1 MYVMGLI
8 KNYIKE
14 HKYSLILLYWPFH
27 SIWYELLRV
36 GFLDD
41 NVMLIES
48 ELDSKIPFCEWFIIP
63 YCTWYFCIAAIV
75 IYPLFKSTRRE
86 FLRSN
91 FVLIGAMLI
100 PMFIC
105 TFMPNGIDMA
115 MRPDF
120 DALGRDNFAID
131 WVKMIY
137 AADTPPRNVM
147 PSMHVSI
154 SFAMFFVI
162 LQSKTMCKH
171 KWSKILA
178 FIWCLMISA
187 STVFIKQHSILDV
200 YAGIAVAVLV
210 AIIGY
215 IGEKIY
221 DKKYKEKAK
230 EAVV

>member
-1 MYVMGLI
+1 MKLI
-8 KNYIKE
+8 KDYIKA
-14 HKYSLILLYWPFH
+14 HKYSVILLYWLFH
-27 SIWYELLRV
+27 SVWYELLRI

-41 NVMLIES
+41 KVLLIES
-48 ELDSKIPFCEWFIIP
+48 PLDAKIPFCEWFIIP

-75 IYPLFKSTRRE
+75 IYPLFKSDRRE

-91 FVLIGAMLI
+91 LVLMGAMLI

-105 TFMPNGIDMA
+105 TFVPNGIDEA
-115 MRPDF
+115 LRPDF
-120 DALGRDNFAID
+120 GTLGRDNFAID
-131 WVKMIY
+131 IVKMIY

-162 LQSKTMCKH
+162 LQSKTMCK
-171 KWSKILA
+171 KAYAKVLT

-187 STVFIKQHSILDV
+187 STVFIKQHSIYDV
-200 YAGIAVAVLV
+200 YAGIAVAVVV

-215 IGEKIY
+215 VGEKVY
-221 DKKYKEKAK
+221 DRKKQMKK
-230 EAVV
+230 